1 MTESEH
7 ADLFAMAKQYM
18 LPLLHRLANL
28 RTEVATGRTRRN
40 YGVGRELTGEELSW
54 RKTEIAGTVDWA
66 GEKNVRSAY
75 ACPALRLLGT
85 PRLSTRLGDSSAVAA
100 IKNFG
105 VAWRMRGPPK
115 KTGPVEKE
123 WQVGRDNNSR
133 SRRPRTAAPGLA
145 RGRMVPSCWRGPGAY
160 ALLSRADGQLTRTG
174 QHYYFHLGLRP
185 PSKNFDFNQP
195 LIRKGPNDT
204 FCCATG
210 RRSLCAPCRAD
221 QAGQAPGPRAG
232 DHPGQAAQH
241 PASYG
246 GAGAAFFHFV
256 PAKSSE
262 AKPSLRQQV
271 ESLDPGGPI
280 LQLSDKTHFLDPR
293 ARATRTSEPAP
304 AHKGPKERELPAAL
318 QEGRLQG
325 QAALRAPAAELLQL
339 SVEEVFADFDAMLRH
354 NWRRLGISAKKVQEF
369 CVWRTRRCAC

>member
-1 MTESEH
+1 
-7 ADLFAMAKQYM
+7 
-18 LPLLHRLANL
+18 
-28 RTEVATGRTRRN
+28 
-40 YGVGRELTGEELSW
+40 
-54 RKTEIAGTVDWA
+54 
-66 GEKNVRSAY
+66 
-75 ACPALRLLGT
+75 
-85 PRLSTRLGDSSAVAA
+85 
-100 IKNFG
+100 
-105 VAWRMRGPPK
+105 MRGPPK

-195 LIRKGPNDT
+195 LIRKGPFDT

-271 ESLDPGGPI
+271 EASLDPGGPI
-280 LQLSDKTHFLDPR
+280 LQLSDKTHFLDP
-293 ARATRTSEPAP
+293 EGYWHPE
-304 AHKGPKERELPAAL
+304 HAL
-318 QEGRLQG
+318 QELQSLR
-325 QAALRAPAAELLQL
+325 QRIRALRSVSFQL
-339 SVEEVFADFDAMLRH
+339 PCKKDAFKDKPL
-354 NWRRLGISAKKVQEF
+354 
-369 CVWRTRRCAC
+369 CVPRQPSCCS